1 MSKVMVCDIVDI
13 ADSWK
18 QTGAAPVSTRWVEVV
33 KKNGDS
39 DTMVRCRTVG
49 RDLKPKD
56 DRDRDDLVEAMPL
69 LEAKRSLTRFAAT
82 LKLRSRRYDKSELR
96 SSTPAR
102 FHLPCLFHRPCT
114 YSSISFDSSEKY
126 LSLVP

>member
-1 MSKVMVCDIVDI
+1 MSKIMMFDIVEI

-56 DRDRDDLVEAMPL
+56 DRDHDDLAEAMPL
-69 LEAKRSLTRFAAT
+69 LEAKRRLTRFAAT
-82 LKLRSRRYDKSELR
+82 LN
-96 SSTPAR
+96 
-102 FHLPCLFHRPCT
+102 
-114 YSSISFDSSEKY
+114 
-126 LSLVP
+126 